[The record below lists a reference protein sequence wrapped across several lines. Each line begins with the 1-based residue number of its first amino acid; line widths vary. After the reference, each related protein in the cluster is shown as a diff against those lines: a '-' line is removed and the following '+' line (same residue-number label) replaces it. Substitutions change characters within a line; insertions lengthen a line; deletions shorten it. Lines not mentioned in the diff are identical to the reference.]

1 MPNEQIVRTT
11 LQIDADIANF
21 EKGLQQIQQSLN
33 QLQLPK
39 GFADSINQR
48 MGSIRGTLSKL
59 KELTEGGLIDKKDIS
74 TVNNLVNT
82 ITKSFSALQT
92 KLSSEG
98 IAEAGLKKDQAAL
111 LALTKLQ
118 KDYQRSVAAT
128 DKEEERLTN
137 ELEKQKK
144 KREEIQRAQQQR
156 IKDNDKYA
164 EKQVA
169 LESARRAKNEAI
181 RAQRD
186 AKEAAR
192 ARIEASGGKYSGVTD
207 PNFKKTNEGQQLK
220 KAIVDATKAVQ
231 AYEQAVLEAEKYTSD
246 LAEKQAFE
254 KVDKEINNATQ
265 ALKEYQDTGKN
276 IDQAAALDETLS
288 KFKEIKDIDF
298 SNYGIDESAIN
309 SFEELEQS
317 IDQVNIKAQQNRQV
331 VGTEMAAGLG
341 IAKTANEN
349 LAQATENST
358 QAIDEQN
365 ERAKNVTGVLNRIKQ
380 FVGLAGATMTFRRV
394 AQDAISTIKELD
406 KQMTEMAVVTNLD
419 VGDYWEQLPEY
430 TKRANE
436 LGVSIKSAYEAAT
449 LYYQQG
455 LKNNEVVQVSNS
467 TLKMARI
474 AGLNAAEATD
484 RMTAALRGFNMEV
497 TQTNADRVAD
507 VYSKLAAITASNVN
521 EISVAMTKTASIAS
535 NANMQ
540 FETTAAF
547 LSQII
552 ETTRESAETAGT
564 ALKTVIAR
572 FQELKKDPAEIG
584 EVDGEIVDANKI
596 ETALRS
602 VDVALRD
609 TNGQFRDLDQVFLE
623 LASKWDGLDTNTQ
636 RYIATIA
643 AGSRQQSR
651 FIAMMSNYSRTTEL
665 VTAANN
671 AAGTS
676 NQQFEKTLDSL
687 ESKLAKLSNAW
698 HEFTMGLVN
707 NELIKGGIDLLTDI
721 FNILNKI
728 TQGWDSWSGGAL
740 KIGLVTA
747 ALYAG
752 DKALNIFLNHF
763 KKGETIFAS
772 LKATAIAPLDA
783 IKTRLTSINKTR
795 TIININSTQMNQA
808 TVAAQAYK
816 NATSQLNAEAAE
828 NKILQEQQNKSLA
841 EYATILGLTTPEA
854 QTALNL
860 ESLGVDTK
868 TAAILATKGY
878 SKQLLEEMAA
888 KSGVEVATM
897 AKILA
902 GTQENATTARGII
915 QTKAATLATKFSGK
929 GKLKEAIYTKLL
941 AISNAAATGTTK
953 ALAGAIWSLV
963 WPMLLVV
970 AAIGALVLG
979 IIAIVK
985 AVQEAKKN
993 SPEGQLETAK
1003 KTLEEVTQAAND
1015 TAEAY
1020 NNLSDSLSGLN
1031 DKYEKINE
1039 LTAGTREWKDAV
1051 YEVNQQVLDLI
1062 NKYPELAKAY
1072 SLDENGVFRLTNESI
1087 QDSVLNK
1094 VQQEK
1099 FIKANAQAV
1108 ANINVQQAQDRV
1120 KALDLVK
1127 TQTWLGRGG
1136 HSLLVSN
1143 EQKEEIVDAIA
1154 RQLAST
1160 TGELNTQSTE
1170 QDVINFINS
1179 KFGDLELPTKYL
1191 DEFAKATVENI
1202 DAIRAFGK
1210 ELEGRSSD
1218 TYRGAAAGSVNMM
1231 NLESMSNVQRE
1242 IITAVTTS
1250 AVFEDALKTV
1260 EINND
1265 QFDTWRK
1272 EEYENS
1278 RIKKGYIQQQDEDGK
1293 WQNVISIDAAKTLQ
1307 KAEMASKK
1315 VAETEAGQLKVIN
1328 SLSSATKEVLTSQEG
1343 QNLRYGMLEGLSDKI
1358 KEDLSTLPDV
1368 LQTSYQTIYK
1378 DNLEIANNLKNAFN
1392 QQWGSIIQSNSKY
1405 LDKATV
1411 SALSKLGDNYAFV
1424 LNKTGI
1430 DGVKLIDEALSTVTE
1445 NLTNT
1450 QTDALLTQLN
1460 AISNWSD
1467 LANWDNIYSTL
1478 NAFDIVIN
1486 NDLINLINTITT
1498 AAKATYNINTE
1509 EAQKRFQTQNK
1520 LLEEILQ
1527 EGKRTFNDE
1536 EYQLLS
1542 KMIPEQLNNFILG
1555 LDGNMTYIG
1564 TSLSTLTTAIQE
1576 NTNAL
1581 LGSGFDQLQVQL
1593 ELKSQIE
1600 ESTKLQDAINKST
1613 GTSVSDKQNYL
1624 LNVQSSFSDLS
1635 LWYQLFGSTNITS
1648 MDEKTINN
1656 IIDTLKSINNSD
1668 FKTLSNSVSN
1678 AAQGLSLKDRIAYL
1692 EGFSELSDASNPAIK
1707 SVYKSVQDALVNSL
1721 VLDAQ
1726 KNNIGQTIID
1736 NFRDEIEK
1744 FGFNTNKNAISEFL
1758 TKLYNAPFEQYTGI
1772 EAQLQQRLKE
1782 LQNEFDSFDD
1792 KLELLSENQSDTI
1805 DSLDK
1810 INTIYAD
1817 QLTNYQDQ
1825 YDTLRLLYEQEDKN
1839 LNSLV
1844 DSDTFKELP
1853 LTFDQTTGQFTFKPN
1868 ASVSQLNQEQ
1878 KQLLEKV
1885 QASFDSLQNIKQ
1897 QMTDVEI
1904 NYAKIQKKSRSDYL
1918 DLLSKIRDAEI
1929 NSRQEQIDKLTE
1941 LNNTVKSVQDDL
1953 ISGVRDALSED
1964 RQLRSQEEQLKE
1976 IEDRE
1981 TRLSYLLAESG
1992 GGNQLEILQL
2002 QKEID
2007 EATRDYQDNLID
2019 NQIASMEKASEEAF
2033 NQREKQIEIQQN
2045 QLDWWKEQYSWEE
2058 VEKNFD
2064 KMLEN
2069 SPLQLLQALM
2079 KNDGS
2084 ISNLQKG
2091 INVSDYIG
2099 QIKSAKGY
2107 NSTNLAKPE
2116 QVSLKDQIGTTSPS
2130 ATLSG
2135 IISKIPKIYSN
2146 MTDQEKQS
2154 TAVGIAKAAIDNTQN
2169 VEWLS
2174 KLTNEGLDAY
2184 VKEID
2189 WALNNLEAG
2198 NEIPKHL
2205 SEKQGLIESKD
2216 RLDQEKEKRNHFT
2229 EYQTYNSKQNE
2240 DPKSSIRSGLLN
2252 RGETVYFKLNE
2263 TTYKGDIRNQPFY
2276 RVGWSEEKQIVKE
2289 AEPGQVF
2296 IVGED
2301 QLAIRGYDDNINW
2314 LTTVTDIGGELDK
2327 KQELLDKLRFTQY
2340 DFSNEMHEMQDLLL
2354 KYGYINS
2361 RFKTG
2366 GLADF
2371 TGPAW
2376 LDGTPSAPELVL
2388 NSTDTK
2394 NFIALRD
2401 ILAETMR
2408 GSTITNNN
2416 DTTTNGDTYVDVDI
2430 NVDSIDG
2437 DYDVEQLAQQVQQ
2450 IITRDSTYRNPNAV
2464 NTVR

>member
-111 LALTKLQ
+111 SALTKLQ
-118 KDYQRSVAAT
+118 KDYQKSIAAT

-181 RAQRD
+181 RVQRD
-186 AKEAAR
+186 AREAAR

-220 KAIVDATKAVQ
+220 KAMVDATKAVQ

-317 IDQVNIKAQQNRQV
+317 IDKVNIKAQENRQV
-331 VGTEMAAGLG
+331 VGTEMAAGLS
-341 IAKTANEN
+341 IAKNANEN

-365 ERAKNVTGVLNRIKQ
+365 ERARNVTGVLNRIKQ

-436 LGVSIKSAYEAAT
+436 LGVSIKSAYEVAT

-783 IKTRLTSINKTR
+783 IKTRLASINKTR

-808 TVAAQAYK
+808 TVAAETYK
-816 NATSQLNAEAAE
+816 KATSQLNAETAE

-854 QTALNL
+854 QTALTL

-878 SKQLLEEMAA
+878 NQQLLEEMAA
-888 KSGVEVATM
+888 KSGVQVATM

-915 QTKAATLATKFSGK
+915 QTKAATLASKLSGQ
-929 GKLKEAIYTKLL
+929 GQIKEAIATKLL
-941 AISNAAATGTTK
+941 AISNAAATGSTA

-979 IIAIVK
+979 IVAIVK

-1003 KTLEEVTQAAND
+1003 KTLEEVTQAATD
-1015 TAEAY
+1015 AAEAY
-1020 NNLSDSLSGLN
+1020 NNLSDSLNGLN

-1062 NKYPELAKAY
+1062 NEYPELAKAY
-1072 SLDENGVFRLTNESI
+1072 SLDENGIFRLTNESI
-1087 QDSVLNK
+1087 QDRVLNEA
-1094 VQQEK
+1094 QQEK
-1099 FIKANAQAV
+1099 FIKANAQTI
-1108 ANINVQQAQDRV
+1108 ANISVQQTQDRV

-1154 RQLAST
+1154 RELAST
-1160 TGELNTQSTE
+1160 TGELNTQSTK
-1170 QDVINFINS
+1170 QDVINFISS
-1179 KFGDLELPTKYL
+1179 KFDDLELPKAYL
-1191 DEFAKATVENI
+1191 NEFADATIKNI
-1202 DAIRAFGK
+1202 DAIRSFGK

-1231 NLESMSNVQRE
+1231 NLESMSNVQRG

-1250 AVFEDALKTV
+1250 AVFEDALKSV

-1265 QFDTWRK
+1265 QFDAWRK

-1278 RIKKGYIQQQDEDGK
+1278 RVKKGYIQQKDENGK
-1293 WQNVISIDAAKTLQ
+1293 WQNVVSVEAAKTLQ
-1307 KAEMASKK
+1307 KVEIASKQ

-1328 SLSSATKEVLTSQEG
+1328 SLSNATKEVLTSQEG

-1358 KEDLSTLPDV
+1358 EEDLSTLPEV

-1392 QQWGSIIQSNSKY
+1392 QQWGSIIQSNTKY
-1405 LDKATV
+1405 LEKATV
-1411 SALSKLGDNYAFV
+1411 GALSALSDNYEFV

-1430 DGVKLIDEALSTVTE
+1430 EGVESIDKALSTVTE
-1445 NLTNT
+1445 NMTT
-1450 QTDALLTQLN
+1450 AQTDALLAQLN
-1460 AISNWSD
+1460 AISDWSN
-1467 LANWDNIYSTL
+1467 LASWDNIYSTL
-1478 NAFDIVIN
+1478 DAFDIVIN
-1486 NDLINLINTITT
+1486 KDLINLVNTITT
-1498 AAKATYNINTE
+1498 AANATYNINTE

-1527 EGKRTFNDE
+1527 ESKRTFNDE

-1542 KMIPEQLNNFILG
+1542 KIIPDQLNNFILG

-1593 ELKSQIE
+1593 ELKSQLE
-1600 ESTKLQDAINKST
+1600 KSTELQEAINRPT
-1613 GTSVSDKQNYL
+1613 GNSISDKQKYL
-1624 LNVQSSFSDLS
+1624 SNVQSSFSDLS
-1635 LWYQLFGSTNITS
+1635 LWYQLFGSTSISS

-1656 IIDTLKSINNSD
+1656 IIATLKSINNSD
-1668 FKTLSNSVSN
+1668 FTTLSNSVSS
-1678 AAQGLSLKDRIAYL
+1678 AAQGLSLKDRIGYL
-1692 EGFSELSDASNPAIK
+1692 QGFSELPDISDPAIK
-1707 SVYKSVQDALVNSL
+1707 SVWDALVNSL
-1721 VLDAQ
+1721 VLEAQ
-1726 KNNIGQTIID
+1726 KNNINQTIIED
-1736 NFRDEIEK
+1736 FQKEIKES
-1744 FGFNTNKNAISEFL
+1744 GFNMEKTAISEFL
-1758 TKLYNAPFEQYTGI
+1758 TKLYNAPFEQYAGI
-1772 EAQLQQRLKE
+1772 EAQLQQRLKY
-1782 LQNEFDSFDD
+1782 LQNQFDSFDNQ
-1792 KLELLSENQSDTI
+1792 LELLSENQSDTI
-1805 DSLDK
+1805 DSLDEINK
-1810 INTIYAD
+1810 IYEK
-1817 QLTNYQDQ
+1817 QLENYQDQ
-1825 YDTLRLLYEQEDKN
+1825 YDTLGLLKKQEEVN
-1839 LNSLV
+1839 LDNLIKIMESE
-1844 DSDTFKELP
+1844 ELP
-1853 LTFDQTTGQFTFKPN
+1853 LEFNKDTGEFKFKEN
-1868 ASVSQLNQEQ
+1868 ASDSQLNQEQ
-1878 KQLLEKV
+1878 KELLEKV
-1885 QASFDSLQNIKQ
+1885 QASFDSLQDINQ
-1897 QMTDVEI
+1897 QIIDVEI
-1904 NYAKIQKKSRSDYL
+1904 NYTKIQKKSRSDYL
-1918 DLLSKIRDAEI
+1918 DLLSKIRDSEI

-1941 LNNTVKSVQDDL
+1941 LNNTIKSVQDDL

-2064 KMLEN
+2064 KMLKT
-2069 SPLQLLQALM
+2069 STPQLLQVLM

-2091 INVSDYIG
+2091 INASDYIS
-2099 QIKSAKGY
+2099 QIASAKGY
-2107 NSTNLAKPE
+2107 TSE
-2116 QVSLKDQIGTTSPS
+2116 SSLKSDKVLLEDKIDMTQPS
-2130 ATLSG
+2130 DKLQD
-2135 IISKIPKIYSN
+2135 IESKTPKTYSN

-2154 TAVGIAKAAIDNTQN
+2154 TAEGIAKAAIDNTQN
-2169 VEWLS
+2169 DEWVS

-2184 VKEID
+2184 TKEIN
-2189 WALNNLEAG
+2189 WALNNIGADYSLE
-2198 NEIPKHL
+2198 KHQL
-2205 SEKQGLIESKD
+2205 TVSQA
-2216 RLDQEKEKRNHFT
+2216 RLNWEKEKRNHLSEFQ
-2229 EYQTYNSKQNE
+2229 EYDSKQKKDSTSTAFSGDLYRNYE
-2240 DPKSSIRSGLLN
+2240 VGFTLNGTTYDGVIRNDDWYTVSDPKEQKIIEDS
-2252 RGETVYFKLNE
+2252 
-2263 TTYKGDIRNQPFY
+2263 Q
-2276 RVGWSEEKQIVKE
+2276 
-2289 AEPGQVF
+2289 PGQVF
-2296 IVGED
+2296 IVGND
-2301 QLAIRGYDDNINW
+2301 ILALRGNNADINW
-2314 LTTVTDIGGELDK
+2314 LEDVEK
-2327 KQELLDKLRFTQY
+2327 KQEVLNTLRFTPY
-2340 DFSNEMHEMQDLLL
+2340 DFSDKMHERQRLLRM
-2354 KYGYINS
+2354 YGYIPY
-2361 RFKTG
+2361 KTG